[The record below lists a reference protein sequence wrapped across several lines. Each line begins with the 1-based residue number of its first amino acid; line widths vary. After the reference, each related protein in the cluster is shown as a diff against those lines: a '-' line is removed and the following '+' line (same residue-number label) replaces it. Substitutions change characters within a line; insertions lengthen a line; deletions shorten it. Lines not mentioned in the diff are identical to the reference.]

1 MSPRH
6 EHYAQ
11 HSPLAKGMD
20 VRFLKTATRL
30 ARRAVYSFHKT
41 STREY
46 LLRKITSDWGY
57 EAKVV
62 AELKF
67 DIPATYKFH
76 NQKNVDI
83 EVDLIRVDIGG
94 SAEDSSHGEEQEA
107 EEQEAGDDGYP
118 SHEEVEEY

>member
-1 MSPRH
+1 M
-6 EHYAQ
+6 
-11 HSPLAKGMD
+11 
-20 VRFLKTATRL
+20 
-30 ARRAVYSFHKT
+30 YSFHKT

-94 SAEDSSHGEEQEA
+94 GSAEDSSNG

-118 SHEEVEEY
+118 SREEVEEY